1 MKKGWNIAWSP
12 RFYEICRK
20 VTWVLEMLLT
30 FFNNTSNLDDSKA
43 GISWE
48 IIARSMVFVIFDGIV
63 FCNKSC
69 FEKNDFFY
77 WNCCNWWCFPLWII
91 NINWIKYCYRQ
102 NIEKYSNYHTK
113 SCFLN
118 CEFKIWFHFGIPNH
132 VFMISFNYVNISSN
146 FAQSGSF
153 LHENVELF
161 AWKHW
166 TEYKF
171 YRKVAK

>member
-1 MKKGWNIAWSP
+1 
-12 RFYEICRK
+12 
-20 VTWVLEMLLT
+20 
-30 FFNNTSNLDDSKA
+30 
-43 GISWE
+43 
-48 IIARSMVFVIFDGIV
+48 MVFVIFDGIV

-132 VFMISFNYVNISSN
+132 VFMISHQNNISSIHGFCYFWRN
-146 FAQSGSF
+146 HILQQIMFWNHDLGSHF
-153 LHENVELF
+153 PIILPLFYEILTQFNVF
-161 AWKHW
+161 KQ
-166 TEYKF
+166 
-171 YRKVAK
+171 